1 MTVVDD
7 KQVSSEL
14 KRSLEGRLPQ
24 PQQPVTLEIQME
36 TLEVLTLS
44 VSLSLFSLLLV
55 GREVTLPC
63 SEYNVRC
70 GVVLIR
76 PFWNVCVCV
85 CVCVC
90 VRECVRACTRVHT
103 CLCVWHCACAAQLCS
118 CGVQYSWLKE

>member
-70 GVVLIR
+70 GVLLIAA
-76 PFWNVCVCV
+76 FLE

-90 VRECVRACTRVHT
+90 VRARECVRARTRVHT
-103 CLCVWHCACAAQLCS
+103 CLCVWHCACAA
-118 CGVQYSWLKE
+118 